1 MKIFAAV
8 LATSYATPTCTNCA
22 FVTNCDTNGLI
33 DMQVKVLKSE
43 VSQIPTGFADTAGDS
58 YTASFGQADLEAS
71 FDADNLI
78 LTKTVAET
86 YPVTLDGQT
95 VYKATGHTLDFV
107 CTYPLDD
114 RTVRDNYDVT
124 GQNVDEFAENT
135 GTLGYDLEMVQ
146 KDGADLH
153 KIGSTAEFTITPK
166 NPGLVWAAVKSC
178 QVKRGTNAVQIIGD
192 GGDMCTN
199 GYLSVALTTWTSK
212 TGNLEVKYQLK
223 IPLNF

>member
-22 FVTNCDTNGLI
+22 FVTNCDTDGLI
-33 DMQVKVLKSE
+33 DMQVKILKSE
-43 VSQIPTGFADTAGDS
+43 VARRPTGFADTPGDS
-58 YTASFGQADLEAS
+58 YTASFTQGDLNAS
-71 FDADNLI
+71 FDANNLI

-86 YPVTLDGQT
+86 YPVMLDGQT
-95 VYKATGHTLDFV
+95 VYKNTGHSLEFK

-114 RTVRDNYDVT
+114 RVVTDNYQVT
-124 GQNVDEFAENT
+124 GQDVDDIATNT

-153 KIGSTAEFTITPK
+153 KIGSTAEFIITPK

-178 QVKRGTNAVQIIGD
+178 NVKRGTAAVQIVGD

-199 GYLSVALTTWTSK
+199 GYLNVVLSTYTSK
-212 TGNLEVKYQLK
+212 DSNLEVKW
-223 IPLNF
+223 N